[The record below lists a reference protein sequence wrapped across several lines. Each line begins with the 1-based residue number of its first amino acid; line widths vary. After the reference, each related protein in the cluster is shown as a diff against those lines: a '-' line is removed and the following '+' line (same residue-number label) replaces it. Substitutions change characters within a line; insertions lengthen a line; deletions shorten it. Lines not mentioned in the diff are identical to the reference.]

1 MIVDVH
7 THLPSHMDTVP
18 PDDMRID
25 TVMRS
30 GESVQMTNSIDDYL
44 RDMGPVDKAF
54 IFGIAQRPWR
64 TGQQILRI
72 EGWPDELN
80 LNDVA
85 AETAKRAPDKII
97 PFMSLH
103 PLDPNWNPM

>member
-7 THLPSHMDTVP
+7 THLPSHMETVP
-18 PDDMRID
+18 PDDMVID

-54 IFGIAQRPWR
+54 IFGIIICVVSAFEGFR
-64 TGQQILRI
+64 TQGGA
-72 EGWPDELN
+72 EG
-80 LNDVA
+80 VGRATTA
-85 AETAKRAPDKII
+85 AVVNSFLLVIAADCVFTAL
-97 PFMSLH
+97 FYFV
-103 PLDPNWNPM
+103 WT